1 MSSLQCG
8 IFISRYTFVFLYDI
22 QINSKLNLDMNIYIY
37 MYIFLNYIYT
47 LYSSYLFTIDFVS
60 LFMFTLSSPPTI
72 CFWLFA
78 ITPTIKFI
86 QAIKC

>member
-8 IFISRYTFVFLYDI
+8 IFISRYTFVFLFDI
-22 QINSKLNLDMNIYIY
+22 QINSKLNLDEYIYICIY
-37 MYIFLNYIYT
+37 FLIIYIHYS
-47 LYSSYLFTIDFVS
+47 SSYLFTIDFVS